1 VKDETDETV
10 AEDKQNKQE
19 NQPAKPAEP
28 AKTAEPDKTAEPATG
43 PAPPGRGN
51 GLAWFALLLAA
62 ASLALAG
69 WMYQGLRQGDSGV
82 QTRLQTLSASTQSNS
97 KQLTG
102 LSQVQPQLEKS
113 LQQFRTAT
121 SGQLEQLQQSQ
132 EQQLQSLQAA
142 LQNQRQQL
150 HELRNTD
157 RSDWSLAEAEY
168 LVRLAHQRLLM
179 AEDVKSAL
187 ALLVGADSIVQELD
201 DAELHPLR
209 AALASDMAALRA
221 VPEFDLEG
229 SWLRIRA
236 LTNQVDKLLLFELPE
251 LVTETSLPVE
261 DANWQARLEHGMQ
274 AAAARLSN
282 YIVIRRR
289 DTPYQPLLDPQW
301 ERLVRQNLRMLLE
314 QSQTALLS
322 ANSELYQQSLLNAQR
337 WVNEFFAFNEAGV
350 IALDLELEA
359 LANLDIR
366 REYPDIGASLAAV
379 KTAVNLRHATA
390 DGS

>member
-10 AEDKQNKQE
+10 AEDKQNKPE
-19 NQPAKPAEP
+19 KQPAKITESV
-28 AKTAEPDKTAEPATG
+28 TS
-43 PAPPGRGN
+43 PAPPAPAGRGN

-62 ASLALAG
+62 SSLGLAG
-69 WMYQGLRQGDSGV
+69 WMYQGLRQGDSDV
-82 QTRLQTLSASTQSNS
+82 KTQLQTISASAQSNS
-97 KQLTG
+97 QQLTR
-102 LSQVQPQLEKS
+102 LSQIQPQLEKS
-113 LQQFRTAT
+113 LQQSRAEI
-121 SGQLEQLQQSQ
+121 GAQLEQLQLSQ
-132 EQQLQSLQAA
+132 QRQLQSLQAA

-201 DAELHPLR
+201 DADLHPLR
-209 AALASDMAALRA
+209 AALASDMAALRG

-236 LTNQVDKLLLFELPE
+236 LISQVDKLLLFELPE
-251 LVTETSLPVE
+251 LDIEITLPVE
-261 DANWQARLEHGMQ
+261 GASWQARLEHGLQ

-289 DTPYQPLLDPQW
+289 DTPYQPLMDPQW
-301 ERLVRQNLRMLLE
+301 ERLVRQNLRMLLQ

-322 ANSELYQQSLLNAQR
+322 GNAELYQQSLLSAQR

-350 IALDLELEA
+350 VALDSELTA
-359 LANLDIR
+359 LASLDIR

-379 KTAVNLRHATA
+379 KTAVNLRHAAA

>member
-1 VKDETDETV
+1 MKDEAAETATEDQANQQESQPAEV
-10 AEDKQNKQE
+10 AEPVTPPV
-19 NQPAKPAEP
+19 PAR
-28 AKTAEPDKTAEPATG
+28 
-43 PAPPGRGN
+43 RGN
-51 GLAWFALLLAA
+51 GLAWFSLLLAA
-62 ASLALAG
+62 SSLGLAG
-69 WMYQGLRQGDSGV
+69 WMYQGLRQGDDGIKT
-82 QTRLQTLSASTQSNS
+82 QLQTISASAQGNS
-97 KQLTG
+97 QQIAQ
-102 LSQVQPQLEKS
+102 LSQLQPPLEKS
-113 LQQFRTAT
+113 LQQFRAETDA
-121 SGQLEQLQQSQ
+121 QLEQLQQSQ
-132 EQQLQSLQAA
+132 QRRLQPLQAA

-150 HELRNTD
+150 HELRSTD

-179 AEDVKSAL
+179 ADDVKSAL
-187 ALLVGADSIVQELD
+187 ALLMSADSIVQELD

-236 LTNQVDKLLLFELPE
+236 LVGQVDKLLLFELPA
-251 LVTETSLPVE
+251 LAPDTGPPAPDV
-261 DANWQARLEHGMQ
+261 NWQARLEHGLQ
-274 AAAARLSN
+274 AATARLSN

-289 DTPYQPLLDPQW
+289 DTQYQPLMAPQW

-322 ANSELYQQSLLNAQR
+322 GNGELYQQSLLGAQR

-350 IALDLELEA
+350 IALDQELEA
-359 LANLDIR
+359 LVGLDIR
-366 REYPDIGASLAAV
+366 REYPAISASLNAV
-379 KTAVNLRHATA
+379 KTAVNRRHATA